1 MIRFSCCLNIRLVE
15 KYDAHQR
22 HEKKTT
28 AATMTDEPFQPV
40 RLYYLIPDR
49 SFVIKKLQSLECMV
63 EVPHEQC
70 WQWLSE
76 AESKSLRF
84 PGGYND
90 VPREKRPIVLGR
102 ISLQNAG
109 GMMLQ
114 TNSISLAI
122 EGAKFFGPRFGP
134 KAFAIRCRVVNRC
147 FAADEGDISV
157 LMKTL
162 DKDVTVIDPRKA
174 EEEFK
179 RDFNGVRTVEDLDR
193 AARESMG
200 RNLKNREDVPMV
212 EDFPLAPEE
221 ETPDFRGLTITLHL
235 RGIRALE
242 HWNGNRRITLAEIIT
257 RMVEQNEQ
265 ARNK

>member
-1 MIRFSCCLNIRLVE
+1 MMLTKDTN
-15 KYDAHQR
+15 
-22 HEKKTT
+22 KKQLL
-28 AATMTDEPFQPV
+28 ATMTDEPFQPV
-40 RLYYLIPDR
+40 RLYYSIPDR
-49 SFVIKKLQSLECMV
+49 SFVIKKLQSLKCMV

-70 WQWLSE
+70 WQWLFE

-84 PGGYND
+84 PGGYDD
-90 VPREKRPIVLGR
+90 VPKEKRPIILGR
-102 ISLQNAG
+102 ISFRNNG
-109 GMMLQ
+109 GMVLQ
-114 TNSISLAI
+114 TNSISRAI

-134 KAFAIRCRVVNRC
+134 KVVAIRVRVVNRC

-162 DKDVTVIDPRKA
+162 DKDVTVIDPREA

-179 RDFNGVRTVEDLDR
+179 RDFAGVRTMEDYNR
-193 AARESMG
+193 AAKVRME
-200 RNLKNREDVPMV
+200 RKLKNREDVPMV

-221 ETPDFRGLTITLHL
+221 ETPNFRDLTITLQL

-242 HWNGNRRITLAEIIT
+242 HWKGNTHMTLAAVIV

-265 ARNK
+265 FRNK

>member
-1 MIRFSCCLNIRLVE
+1 MKLS
-15 KYDAHQR
+15 KDT
-22 HEKKTT
+22 KKRQLLATT
-28 AATMTDEPFQPV
+28 TSEPFQPV
-40 RLYYLIPDR
+40 RLYYSIPDR

-70 WQWLSE
+70 WQWLFE

-114 TNSISLAI
+114 TNSISRAI

-221 ETPDFRGLTITLHL
+221 ETPDFRDLTITLHL

>member
-1 MIRFSCCLNIRLVE
+1 LKSIKLSKDTIKRQLL
-15 KYDAHQR
+15 
-22 HEKKTT
+22 
-28 AATMTDEPFQPV
+28 ATMTGEPFQPV
-40 RLYYLIPDR
+40 RLYYSIPDR
-49 SFVIKKLQSLECMV
+49 LFVIKKLKSLKCMV
-63 EVPHEQC
+63 EVPQEQC
-70 WQWLSE
+70 WQWLFD

-90 VPREKRPIVLGR
+90 VPKEKRPIILGR
-102 ISLQNAG
+102 IIFRNNG

-114 TNSISLAI
+114 TNSISRAI

-134 KAFAIRCRVVNRC
+134 KVVALRVRVVNRC
-147 FAADEGDISV
+147 FAGDEGGMSV

-162 DKDVTVIDPRKA
+162 DHDVTVIDPREA

-179 RDFNGVRTVEDLDR
+179 RDFSGVKTVQDYER
-193 AARESMG
+193 VAAEVMERKIKS
-200 RNLKNREDVPMV
+200 RKDVPMV

-221 ETPDFRGLTITLHL
+221 ETAEFRDLNIALQL

-242 HWNGNRRITLAEIIT
+242 HWNGNTHLTLAAIIV

-265 ARNK
+265 ALNK